1 MARGN
6 KRILLFFFFVFFLFP
21 HSHANGSESLFK
33 LKGWMKTTFSV
44 HDTSSLEN
52 ETTKRIDASLR
63 MELSGKIN
71 SALSLNCAYK
81 ISPLYEKEKKFSN
94 GMFFNTQILT
104 YRADDIN
111 NKIHSTKNGNY
122 TFEVN
127 QNLDRLFFSIQ
138 TDSAD
143 IKFGRQ
149 SISFGSS
156 RFVNP
161 LDVLTSFS
169 FDTIDQE
176 ERFGVDAIRI
186 RLPFGEM
193 GEIDFGYVF
202 GDSFEYE
209 NSAFYLNTKFSV
221 KDSDYTLMA
230 MAFMENLL
238 LGLDFQTSVLE
249 AGFWMEAGYVIPN
262 ALNKSNSDDKN
273 YLRISTGF
281 DYNFLSRLYGFIEY
295 HYNEAGSS
303 SLDGYLENGNKTAYK
318 QGRVFL
324 LSRHYLIPG
333 FSCEL
338 SPLCNLRSSIIINLQ
353 DGSSFISPNV
363 VYSLAENFYLEAGA
377 FISTGKS
384 SSVDYRKH
392 KLNVASEFGLYQ
404 NIYFLSLRFYF

>member
-21 HSHANGSESLFK
+21 HSHANGSESIFK
-33 LKGWMKTTFSV
+33 VKGWVKSTFSV
-44 HDTSSLEN
+44 HDSSSFDK
-52 ETTKRIDASLR
+52 ETTKKTDAPLR
-63 MELSGKIN
+63 VEISGKIR
-71 SALSLNCAYK
+71 SGLSLNCAYV
-81 ISPLYEKEKKFSN
+81 ISPLYEKEKSSSN
-94 GMFFNTQILT
+94 GIFFNTQLLK
-104 YRADDIN
+104 YRGDDIN
-111 NKIHSTKNGNY
+111 KTIYSTKDGDY
-122 TFEVN
+122 FFEVN

-238 LGLDFQTSVLE
+238 LGVDFQTSVLE

-338 SPLCNLRSSIIINLQ
+338 SPLCNLRSSIMINLQ
-353 DGSSFISPNV
+353 DGSSFISPSV
-363 VYSLAENFYLEAGA
+363 GYSLAENFYLEAGA

-392 KLNVASEFGLYQ
+392 KVKVGSEFGLYQ
-404 NIYFLSLRFYF
+404 NIYFFSLRFYF

>member
-1 MARGN
+1 MAPGN
-6 KRILLFFFFVFFLFP
+6 KKNFLFFFFVFSLFF
-21 HSHANGSESLFK
+21 HSHANGSESTFK
-33 LKGWMKTTFSV
+33 VTGWMKSTFSV
-44 HDTSSLEN
+44 HDSSSFET
-52 ETTKRIDASLR
+52 ETTKKIDTPLR
-63 MELSGKIN
+63 MEISGEIN
-71 SALSLNCAYK
+71 SALSLNCTYE
-81 ISPLYEKEKKFSN
+81 ISPSYEKENNFSN
-94 GMFFNTQILT
+94 GMFFNTQVLT

-111 NKIHSTKNGNY
+111 NKIYSTKDGDY
-122 TFEVN
+122 AFEVN
-127 QNLDRLFFSIQ
+127 QNLDRLFFSIH

-143 IKFGRQ
+143 IDFGRQ
-149 SISFGSS
+149 SVSFGSA

-176 ERFGVDAIRI
+176 ERSGVDAIRI

-202 GDSFEYE
+202 GDSFKYE
-209 NSAFYLNTKFSV
+209 NSAFYINTKFSV

-249 AGFWMEAGYVIPN
+249 AGFWMEAGYVIPD
-262 ALNKSNSDDKN
+262 ALKESNSDDKN

-281 DYNFLSRLYGFIEY
+281 DYNFLSKLYGFIEY
-295 HYNEAGSS
+295 HYNGAGSS
-303 SLDGYLENGNKTAYK
+303 SLDGYLKNGNKTAYK

-338 SPLCNLRSSIIINLQ
+338 SPLCNLRSSIMINLQ
-353 DGSSFISPNV
+353 DGSSFISPTV
-363 VYSLAENFYLEAGA
+363 EYSLAENFYLGAGA

-384 SSVDYRKH
+384 SSVDYRKR
-392 KLNVASEFGLYQ
+392 KVDVGSEFGIYQ